1 MRGNNASFKRRT
13 TCEKQQPKPPF
24 HHSEN
29 ALLLERVSSPTQTPS
44 ECQSLSKDADTKITT
59 YTDVTAAGT
68 TTLVAV
74 NQSDHDHN
82 A

>member
-13 TCEKQQPKPPF
+13 TCEKQRPKPPF

-29 ALLLERVSSPTQTPS
+29 VQLLERVSSPTQTPS
-44 ECQSLSKDADTKITT
+44 ECQSLSEDADTKITT
-59 YTDVTAAGT
+59 YTDVTIAGT

-74 NQSDHDHN
+74 NQSDHDRN

>member
-13 TCEKQQPKPPF
+13 TCEKQQPNPPF

-29 ALLLERVSSPTQTPS
+29 ARLLERVSSHTQTPS
-44 ECQSLSKDADTKITT
+44 ECQSLNEDADIKITT
-59 YTDVTAAGT
+59 YMDVMIAGIS
-68 TTLVAV
+68 TLEAV
-74 NQSDHDHN
+74 NQSDHDRN